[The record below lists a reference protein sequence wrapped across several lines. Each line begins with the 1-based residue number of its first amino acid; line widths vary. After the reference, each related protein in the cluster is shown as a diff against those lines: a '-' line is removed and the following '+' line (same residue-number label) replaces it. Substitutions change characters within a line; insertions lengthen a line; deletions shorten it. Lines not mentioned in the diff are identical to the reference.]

1 MSGQTNFIIDNIIS
15 NINKSDDF
23 DGDGTSTISS
33 NVISLPFT
41 CKVFAV
47 ILYTLLSFVAFI
59 GNLMIIIIILY
70 FRKLKNGTNMLI
82 MNLAIADIMIA
93 LICMP
98 FSYWHVII
106 FEDSKWI
113 FGSLFCKLLN
123 FFQATA
129 VFSSSWTLVAISF
142 DRCLAILFVMSRWN
156 KLNRKRALYVIFII
170 WAFSLLMACP
180 LYFANEIVP
189 NGIDNI
195 ETCVEKW
202 SLLKFFGSD
211 EEKIVSMYNKSL
223 FALQYCMPLLV
234 LVVTYTI
241 IGFRM
246 WFSGVPGGD
255 NCSHVVKNASNK
267 TLLQER
273 HESVKKLIPMVILIS
288 ALYAGCW
295 LPQNLLMNV
304 LANDTEIL
312 THPYILYMWWIAHT
326 IAMFHSVVN
335 PFIYYCQN
343 KRMREGLRY
352 LLRWLP
358 CVSFSEFKLLSYPN
372 QRGLCSQRMYFN
384 MISYNVNS
392 EKKPTMVVGSSQS
405 KTSCSY

>member
-1 MSGQTNFIIDNIIS
+1 MSERFDYTSPDIYGDANKTIEMSDDNILQL
-15 NINKSDDF
+15 
-23 DGDGTSTISS
+23 
-33 NVISLPFT
+33 NVIPLPIV
-41 CKVFAV
+41 CKILAV
-47 ILYTLLSFVAFI
+47 VLYTILSCVAFI
-59 GNLMIIIIILY
+59 GNLIIIVIILY
-70 FRKLKNGTNMLI
+70 FRRLTTGTNMLI

-106 FEDSKWI
+106 FDNSEWV

-156 KLNRKRALYVIFII
+156 RLNKKRALYVIAVI
-170 WAFSLLMACP
+170 WIFSLLMACP
-180 LYFANEIVP
+180 LYFANEISLEETTQA
-189 NGIDNI
+189 

-202 SLLKFFGSD
+202 NVLKILGTD
-211 EEKIVSMYNKSL
+211 EKKFVSVYNKTL

-246 WFSGVPGGD
+246 WYSAVPGAD
-255 NCSHVVKNASNK
+255 AVTQSTKRPK

-304 LANDTEIL
+304 LGSDTEII
-312 THPYILYMWWIAHT
+312 THPYILYMWWISHT

-352 LLRWLP
+352 VLRWLP
-358 CVSFSEFKLLSYPN
+358 CVTFTEFKLLAYPN
-372 QRGLCSQRMYFN
+372 QRGCCSQKKYLNIITNEASSTKKTTVIVANSQAETLCSY
-384 MISYNVNS
+384 
-392 EKKPTMVVGSSQS
+392 
-405 KTSCSY
+405 